1 MVAGSEW
8 FSPTRMV
15 GLAAYLI
22 STAACVSRSMR
33 DRREGVSARVFVVL
47 SWIQF
52 ALLLDIVF
60 DWRWRIHD
68 FWMREAQGRRL
79 YDQRRPVQ
87 LIALVILGS
96 GAGLALLLIGR
107 QFRGKLGAAI
117 AAGSTLL
124 AAGLWCCECLSYHFV
139 DAVLYR
145 LVGKVMIISLVW
157 ISLAAVTC
165 FGAWLDG
172 ARRRRRN

>member
-1 MVAGSEW
+1 
-8 FSPTRMV
+8 
-15 GLAAYLI
+15 
-22 STAACVSRSMR
+22 
-33 DRREGVSARVFVVL
+33 
-47 SWIQF
+47 
-52 ALLLDIVF
+52 
-60 DWRWRIHD
+60 
-68 FWMREAQGRRL
+68 
-79 YDQRRPVQ
+79 
-87 LIALVILGS
+87 
-96 GAGLALLLIGR
+96 LLLIGR